1 MEVRTVESRP
11 WPRIAATI
19 SLGSPPSTARR
30 SRIWKSWSVERSDIA
45 QILGRTRSFEQNVD
59 RAGLARERR
68 KIDAVEQHVAERA
81 QVQRTEFVWRKQPRH
96 EIEGREDRRVGD
108 RLVPEY
114 PVEDVRLQR
123 TKRDGIADATP
134 ESGKRLL
141 RALALTSRR

>member
-30 SRIWKSWSVERSDIA
+30 SRIWKSRSVERSDIA
-45 QILGRTRSFEQNVD
+45 QILGATRLFEQNVD
-59 RAGLARERR
+59 RARLALERR

-81 QVQRTEFVWRKQPRH
+81 QVQRTEFVWREQPRH

-114 PVEDVRLQR
+114 PLENLRLSR
-123 TKRDGIADATP
+123 TARHGIADATP
-134 ESGKRLL
+134 PSANPLL
-141 RALALTSRR
+141 TTLP